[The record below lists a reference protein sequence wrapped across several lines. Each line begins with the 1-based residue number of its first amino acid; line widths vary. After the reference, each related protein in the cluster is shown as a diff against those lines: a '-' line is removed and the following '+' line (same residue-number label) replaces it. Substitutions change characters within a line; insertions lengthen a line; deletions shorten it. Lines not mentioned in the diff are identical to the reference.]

1 MELNTET
8 IKRLAI
14 FQRNEINGHHIY
26 KRIAGRLQDA
36 ENRAVIEKLSADEI
50 GHYQTWKRYTH
61 QDIKPDWMLIW
72 FYVLISR
79 LFGFTFGIK
88 LMEIAE
94 EQAQVAY
101 GEIMDE
107 IPEAAAILA
116 DEEEHEEKLLGM
128 LDEQGLRYVGSIVLG
143 MNDALVELTGVL
155 AGLTLA
161 FQNTQLIALSGLIT
175 GISASVS
182 MAASEYLSTRTE
194 GSGERHPVR
203 AAIYTGIA
211 YILTVALLISP
222 YLLLENYYV
231 CLAISLALGVIIIAV
246 FNYYLSVAKGEHFRT
261 RFLEMAGLSLGVAA
275 FSFLVGF
282 LIRQWLGVEL

>member
-1 MELNTET
+1 MELSTET
-8 IKRLAI
+8 IKHLADL
-14 FQRNEINGHHIY
+14 QRNEINGHHIY
-26 KRIAGRLQDA
+26 KSIAARLRDA

-50 GHYQTWKRYTH
+50 GHYEVWKRYTRR
-61 QDIKPDWMLIW
+61 DIKPDWILIW

-101 GEIMDE
+101 SGIIDQ

-194 GSGERHPVR
+194 GGDRHPVR

-211 YILTVALLISP
+211 YILTIALLILP
-222 YLLLENYYV
+222 YLFLEDYYL
-231 CLAISLALGVIIIAV
+231 CLVISLTVAVLIIAV
-246 FNYYLSVAKGEHFRT
+246 FNYYLSVAKGENFRV

-275 FSFLVGF
+275 FSFAIGF
-282 LIRQWLGVEL
+282 VIRQWLDVEI